1 MNEKYLEKYA
11 RLIVKIGVNIQKNQ
25 ILVITAPV
33 ENHLFVEKI
42 AEMAYLEGAR
52 EVIPNWIDE
61 RLERTK
67 YLHAPDEIFDE
78 FSEYKKMFYLEN
90 VRKDACYIRLSG
102 NDPDILN
109 GVKQD
114 RIMRTHKAFG
124 EALTEYR
131 ERLMKNKN
139 VWCVASAPTKA
150 WAKKMFPDDSEELAI
165 EKLWDAIFKTN
176 RIDQEDPVQ
185 AWEEHKE
192 NLNQRNKFLNDHHF
206 EKLLYT
212 NSLGTDLMI
221 ELPERHIWLGGSD
234 VMDNG
239 VEFMANLPTEEV
251 FTLPKRDGVNGVVY
265 SSKPLVYSGNLID
278 NFKLVFKDGKVVEY
292 TAEKGLETLKSIID
306 LDEGSSRLGE
316 VALVPFKSPISE
328 MNILFYNTL
337 FDENASC
344 HLALGDAYP
353 VSIVGGDNM
362 TKEELKENGVNDSIS
377 HEDFMIGTEDLSII
391 GYKSDGTEVVVFENG
406 NFAFEQ

>member
-1 MNEKYLEKYA
+1 MNEKFLEKYA
-11 RLIVKIGVNIQKNQ
+11 RLIVKVGVNIQKNQ

-33 ENHLFVEKI
+33 ENYLFVDKI
-42 AEMAYLEGAR
+42 AEMAYQEGAR

-61 RLERTK
+61 NLERIK
-67 YLHAPDEIFDE
+67 YLNAPDEVFDE
-78 FSEYKKMFYLEN
+78 FPEYKKMFYLEN

-124 EALTEYR
+124 EALGEYR
-131 ERLMKNKN
+131 ERLMSNKN

-150 WAKKMFPDDSEELAI
+150 WAKKMFPDDSTEVAV
-165 EKLWDAIFKTN
+165 EKLWDAIFLTN
-176 RIDQEDPVQ
+176 RIDKEDPVQ
-185 AWEEHKE
+185 AWEEHKV
-192 NLNQRNKFLNDHHF
+192 NLNRRNKFLNDHHF
-206 EKLLYT
+206 AKLHYT

-221 ELPERHIWLGGSD
+221 ELPDKHIWLGGSD

-251 FTLPKRDGVNGVVY
+251 FTLPKKNGVNGVVY

-278 NFKLVFKDGKVVEY
+278 NFKLVFKDGKVVDY

-306 LDEGSSRLGE
+306 LDEGSSHLGE

-344 HLALGDAYP
+344 HLALGEAYP
-353 VSIVGGDNM
+353 VSIVGGENM
-362 TKEELKENGVNDSIS
+362 TKEELEENDVNDSIS

-391 GYKSDGTEVVVFENG
+391 GIKSDGAEVVVFENG